1 MGISRWRLMNARL
14 KIRIRSWIG
23 LDFRLLGEGLIV
35 QEVIL
40 LIMTVLLNLLILI
53 LVGILRL

>member
-1 MGISRWRLMNARL
+1 MNARL